1 MIIAVNFQFK
11 QLERRSLKKKKKT
24 AVQNELFHLFHINN
38 FITEVIIAWVILKL
52 HALDSE

>member
-11 QLERRSLKKKKKT
+11 QLERRSLKKKKT